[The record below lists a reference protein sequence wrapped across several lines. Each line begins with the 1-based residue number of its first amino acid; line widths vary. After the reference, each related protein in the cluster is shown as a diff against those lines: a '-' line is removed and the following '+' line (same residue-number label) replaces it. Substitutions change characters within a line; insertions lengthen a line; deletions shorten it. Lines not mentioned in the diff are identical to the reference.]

1 MPKGKGAQGAGIAGA
16 IGTDIEHLT
25 KTEVTMTE
33 EKSVNYIKRSI
44 SIHLE
49 LDATINELV
58 KIAKT
63 KGERV
68 SRSSIIDTALRAY
81 LKK

>member
-16 IGTDIEHLT
+16 IGTDVEHST
-25 KTEVTMTE
+25 KTEDQ
-33 EKSVNYIKRSI
+33 SINYIKRSV

-49 LDATINELV
+49 LDAKINEIV
-58 KIAKT
+58 KTEKI
-63 KGERV
+63 KGKRV
-68 SRSSIIDTALRAY
+68 SRSSIVDAALRAY